1 MKPTF
6 QAFPLVILVPVPAN
20 QIVTYDCLSECL
32 NLDQFIDQGLI
43 CDVNIVTL
51 NFDEKLSKGIDV
63 VVPDV
68 SEKVNM

>member
-20 QIVTYDCLSECL
+20 QIVTYDYLSECL
-32 NLDQFIDQGLI
+32 NLDQFIDQGLV
-43 CDVNIVTL
+43 CDVKIVTL

-63 VVPDV
+63 VVPDI